1 MKKQALFVLL
11 TTSLAL
17 ANMAAPWREGEAV
30 GEPDL
35 RLQGVAVQSELLTF
49 DLRPLSQ
56 SAEVEVEAI
65 YRIQAD
71 QQRTL
76 PLVFVAPGLAGKASV
91 ELDQK
96 ALESKVSESEALP
109 PAWKLPEMTPRPG
122 GGEPLPFESRKPKQC
137 LLYTAELS
145 PGQHQLKVHYQ
156 LTPSAICKSPSTFR
170 FWQLGYVLAPA
181 RRWDGFA
188 NLEVRVVTPPHWKM
202 AASLPLQEVSPDH
215 YQGKWASVPD
225 DALTLSAQAPNP
237 PSLDWIH
244 PVLGGMVAV
253 ACCLLG
259 ILSGRF
265 LAKSQRGWVW
275 ALPIA
280 AMAGLAG
287 GVGFFLA
294 AFGILDQLA
303 PARQISWTYSY
314 GYGITTFFLTMAV
327 AVGGGILNLLTSLLT
342 WKQASGALRP
352 E

>member
-11 TTSLAL
+11 TTSLAV

-30 GEPDL
+30 GEPDV
-35 RLQGVAVQSELLTF
+35 RLQGVVVQSELLIF

-56 SAEVEVEAI
+56 NSEVEVEAL
-65 YRIQAD
+65 YQIQCD
-71 QQRTL
+71 QQRSL

-96 ALESKVSESEALP
+96 VLESKVSESEPLP
-109 PAWKLPEMTPRPG
+109 AAWKLPDKTPRPD
-122 GGEPLPFESRKPKQC
+122 GGEPLPFQSRKPKQC

-145 PGQHQLKVHYQ
+145 PGQHQIKVHYT

-188 NLEVRVVTPPHWKM
+188 NLEVRVLTPPHWKM
-202 AASLPLQEVSPDH
+202 ASSLPLQETSPDH
-215 YQGKWASVPD
+215 YQGKWASIPD
-225 DALTLSAQAPNP
+225 DWLTLSAQAPNP
-237 PSLDWIH
+237 PNLDWIH
-244 PVLGGMVAV
+244 PVLGGTAAV

-265 LAKSQRGWVW
+265 LAKNQRGWLW
-275 ALPIA
+275 AVPIA
-280 AMAGLAG
+280 AMGGLAS

-294 AFGILDQLA
+294 AIDILDRLA
-303 PARQISWTYSY
+303 PARQISWSYSY
-314 GYGITTFFLTMAV
+314 GYGISTLFLTMAV
-327 AVGGGILNLLTSLLT
+327 AVGGGLLNLLATLVT
-342 WKQASGALRP
+342 WKSASGALHP